1 MWDVNLCWS
10 ILRQSF
16 WRSYCARVFSHF
28 PLFYC
33 NLEDTL
39 SFIEQ
44 TAVFLLH
51 NCVWPTCGRILT
63 CFPMKLV
70 IVVGWNYTINL
81 MKITKKLEV
90 RVSEFQTSKV
100 NITNLKKYTKLLGN
114 FIDTDILFY
123 LLTCQKAAITCSLVN
138 SWKRWPMVLS
148 KLEMHT
154 VELTMKCFQHFSLW
168 KNFLIYNYLCD
179 VLRDLVTFVQF

>member
-1 MWDVNLCWS
+1 MRPN
-10 ILRQSF
+10 
-16 WRSYCARVFSHF
+16 SYMLSYEISNCSRMELHYKFD
-28 PLFYC
+28 
-33 NLEDTL
+33 ED
-39 SFIEQ
+39 
-44 TAVFLLH
+44 
-51 NCVWPTCGRILT
+51 N
-63 CFPMKLV
+63 
-70 IVVGWNYTINL
+70 
-81 MKITKKLEV
+81 KKLEV

-138 SWKRWPMVLS
+138 SWKRWPMALS

-154 VELTMKCFQHFSLW
+154 VELTMKRFQHFSLW
-168 KNFLIYNYLCD
+168 KNFLIDNYLCD